1 MKRSLLFVGP
11 ACSLG
16 LALLVLPLEAAP
28 EEAIQIQV
36 LPGFQANLIYTVPK
50 DSQGSWVSM
59 AEDDKGRL
67 ITSDQFGG
75 LFRVTVPAIGSR
87 EPAKVEPL
95 RMPNGTTGKPL
106 PGAQGMLYT
115 AGSLYLMINGGGN
128 SGLWRLRDADGDD
141 QFDTAECL
149 RKCTGGGEHGP
160 HGLALSPDGKS
171 IYFAVGNMCK
181 LPENLDYSRPIAAS
195 EDHLTPRLW
204 DPSGFCKGL
213 LAPGGYVCKTDLD
226 GKRVEL
232 LAAGFRNHYDLA
244 FDPNGELFTFDSD
257 MEWDLGLP
265 WYMPIRVNHVVN
277 GGEYGW
283 RSGAGR
289 WPAYYADSLPAV
301 VDVGVGSPT
310 GVLFGTGAKYP
321 AKYQRAMFGLDW
333 AFGKIWAIHLQPD
346 GASFKADKEE
356 FVTGKALPFTDA
368 LIRPQDGAMYFIT
381 GGRKSQS
388 VLYRISYTGQDSTA
402 PAAPIAPAPLTQLR
416 REVEALQEQ
425 GNGPEVIAKAWP
437 ALAHPDRFI
446 RFAARV
452 AIEHQPADQW
462 AERALAETQPQAAI
476 EALIALAR
484 LGDKSL
490 QPRLLAA
497 LGRFDFA
504 QLPAALQ
511 LPYLRAWQLTFTRM
525 GKPAPEVCATIADL
539 FAPQFPTAD
548 LLTNRELVT
557 LLVYLDSP
565 TIVAQTVPLLDATMD
580 VDHPGPKNDHQPNC
594 QAIAYAYALRVA
606 RNGWTPVMRTMFFSW
621 FSRTAK
627 WRGANSYTGYLDNIR
642 TLALANCVT
651 DAGERATLTTLS
663 QPPAPPAAELVVPKG
678 PGKNYSADDIA
689 ALAKDGLSGRNFA
702 QGKAMFSSCLCINCH
717 HFNGTGGNV
726 GPDITGAG
734 SRYSVRDLAENIVE
748 PSKII
753 SDLYA
758 SEQIDLKDGGQITG
772 RVAVEE
778 EGKLYVM
785 VSALTPD
792 VRVPIAAANVKSRQ
806 PCKISMMPAGL
817 LNALNPDEL
826 RDLLAYLLAAGN
838 PKDPRF

>member
-1 MKRSLLFVGP
+1 MSLNNIFS
-11 ACSLG
+11 CG
-16 LALLVLPLEAAP
+16 LAGSLSLAFFSLPLEAAP
-28 EEAIQIQV
+28 QEAIQLKV
-36 LPGFQANLIYTVPK
+36 LPGFQADLIYTVPK
-50 DSQGSWVSM
+50 DTQGSWVAM
-59 AEDDKGRL
+59 AEDDQGRL

-75 LFRVTVPAIGSR
+75 LFRVTVPAIGSSQ
-87 EPAKVEPL
+87 PAKVEPL
-95 RMPNGTTGKPL
+95 RMPNGNTGKPL
-106 PGAQGMLYT
+106 PGAQGMLYA

-128 SGLWRLRDADGDD
+128 SGLWRLRDTDGDD

-149 RKCTGGGEHGP
+149 SKCNGGGEHGP
-160 HGLALSPDGKS
+160 HGIALSPDGKS
-171 IYFAVGNMCK
+171 IYFAAGNLSK
-181 LPENLDYSRPIAAS
+181 LPDHLDFSRPIAAA

-204 DPSGFCKGL
+204 DPSGFCKGI

-232 LAAGFRNHYDLA
+232 FAAGFRNHYDIA

-265 WYMPIRVNHVVN
+265 WYMPIRVNHVVS

-301 VDVGVGSPT
+301 VDVGQGSPT

-321 AKYQRAMFGLDW
+321 PKYQRAMFGLDW

-368 LIRPQDGAMYFIT
+368 IVRQHDGAMYFIT

-388 VLYRISYTGQDSTA
+388 VLYRITYTGQESTA
-402 PAAPIAPAPLTQLR
+402 PAAPIAPAPLTKLR
-416 REVEALQEQ
+416 HELEALQDP
-425 GNGPEVIAKAWP
+425 GNGPDAIAKAWP
-437 ALAHPDRFI
+437 ALANPDRFI

-452 AIEHQPADQW
+452 AIEHQPAERW
-462 AERALAETQPQAAI
+462 AAQALAETNPQSAI

-484 LGDKSL
+484 LGDKTL
-490 QPRLLAA
+490 QPRLIAA

-504 QLPAALQ
+504 QLPAPLQ
-511 LPYLRAWQLTFTRM
+511 LPYLRAWQLAFTRM
-525 GKPAPEVCATIADL
+525 GKPAPEVCSKIVDR

-548 LLTNRELVT
+548 LLVNRELVT

-565 TIVAQTVPLLDATMD
+565 YIVAQTVPLLDATMD
-580 VDHPGPKNDHQPNC
+580 VAHPEVNARQPNC

-606 RNGWTPVMRTMFFSW
+606 RNGWTPALRTMFFSW
-621 FSRTAK
+621 FSRTNQ
-627 WRGANSYTGYLDNIR
+627 WRGANSFDGYLANIR
-642 TLALANCVT
+642 TLALANCVA
-651 DAGERATLTTLS
+651 DDGERATLATLS
-663 QPPAPPAAELVVPKG
+663 KPPESAVAELVIPKG
-678 PGKNYSADDIA
+678 PGKNYTVDDIA
-689 ALAKDGLSGRNFA
+689 ALAKEGLTGRNFA

-717 HFNGTGGNV
+717 HFNGAGGNV
-726 GPDITGAG
+726 GPDITAAG
-734 SRYSVRDLAENIVE
+734 SRYSARDLAENIVE

-758 SEQIDLKDGGQITG
+758 SEQIDLKDGGQIVG

-778 EGKLYVM
+778 DGKLYIM
-785 VSALTPD
+785 LSALSPD
-792 VRVPIAAANVKSRQ
+792 VRVTIAAANVKSRQ
-806 PCKISMMPAGL
+806 PCKISMMPPGL

-826 RDLLAYLLAAGN
+826 RDLFAYLLSGGN
-838 PKDPRF
+838 PKDSRF